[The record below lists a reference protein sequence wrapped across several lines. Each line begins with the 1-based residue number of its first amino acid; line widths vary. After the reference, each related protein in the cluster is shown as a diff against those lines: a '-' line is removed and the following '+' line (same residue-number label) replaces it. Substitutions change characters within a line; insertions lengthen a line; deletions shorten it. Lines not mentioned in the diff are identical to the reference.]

1 MTETLNNLEDVSP
14 IYKSFNGWQVDIDDI
29 TSFNQLPNEAQIYIK
44 YLESEIGVPISII
57 SIGPKRH
64 QIIECNKK

>member
-1 MTETLNNLEDVSP
+1 MTEALNNLEDVTP
-14 IYKSFNGWQVDIDDI
+14 IYKSFNGWKIDIDDI
-29 TSFNQLPNEAQIYIK
+29 TSFDQLPNEAQVYIK

-64 QIIECNKK
+64 QIIECNTK